1 MSKALPIAVAVV
13 LGGAALVPVY
23 YASQHPTTE
32 VGSKANKN
40 ASPIEKSVMFLGTKL
55 LSKLHLNLTQN
66 HL

>member
-40 ASPIEKSVMFLGTKL
+40 AFQLKKSVMFLDTKL
-55 LSKLHLNLTQN
+55 LSKLHLN
-66 HL
+66 

>member
-1 MSKALPIAVAVV
+1 MIILEPFMSKALPIAVAVV

-40 ASPIEKSVMFLGTKL
+40 ASQLKNQLCSWVRSCSANST
-55 LSKLHLNLTQN
+55 
-66 HL
+66 